1 MKRKYFTPEQ
11 AEKLLPML
19 QQKLSRLQAAKQ
31 AVELLEEIEIELED
45 EEQNYLYNLQLE
57 KEYHRRQYLFY
68 RELEAL
74 ERQGCIIKDIEQGL
88 VDFPCIFQGR
98 DVFLC
103 WRLGEEQLR
112 YWHEIDNGY
121 AERKPIVDLE
131 GKDNMIRLNFSDE
144 KLC

>member
-1 MKRKYFTPEQ
+1 MNRKYFTPEQ
-11 AEKLLPML
+11 AEKLLPLL

-31 AVELLEEIEIELED
+31 AVELLEEVEIELDD
-45 EEQNYLYNLQLE
+45 EEQNYRYNLHLE

-131 GKDNMIRLNFSDE
+131 SESGVGGLLSTG
-144 KLC
+144 